1 MTVDQIINRIMGVE
15 KCDSVDSFL
24 IFLSDFHLMS
34 IDCFSFLTRQT
45 SAFLYFTVSFSGIN
59 LNT

>member
-15 KCDSVDSFL
+15 KCDSFL
-24 IFLSDFHLMS
+24 IFLSDFDLMS
-34 IDCFSFLTRQT
+34 IDCFSFLARQT

>member
-34 IDCFSFLTRQT
+34 IDCFSFLARQT
-45 SAFLYFTVSFSGIN
+45 SAFLYFTVLLSE
-59 LNT
+59 

>member
-15 KCDSVDSFL
+15 KCDSFL

-34 IDCFSFLTRQT
+34 IDCFSFLARQT
-45 SAFLYFTVSFSGIN
+45 SAFLYFTVSFSE
-59 LNT
+59 